1 MVKLFIKVHETTK
14 VSPISDIEDFITG
27 SSIDIGANWSIWE
40 KENL

>member
-14 VSPISDIEDFITG
+14 VSPKSDIEDSFTG